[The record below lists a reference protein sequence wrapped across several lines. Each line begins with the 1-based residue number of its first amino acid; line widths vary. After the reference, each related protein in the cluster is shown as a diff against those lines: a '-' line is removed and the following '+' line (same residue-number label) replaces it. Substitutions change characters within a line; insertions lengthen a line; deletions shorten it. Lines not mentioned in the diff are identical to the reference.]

1 MVQPNQTHF
10 TFAWS
15 IPNMIPM
22 RPKAVL
28 RIKECLKGID
38 YSQATSSWPERWIRE
53 DAKKAL
59 EESIVRYLGAEGWR
73 FEGDRLI
80 ELATQ

>member
-1 MVQPNQTHF
+1 
-10 TFAWS
+10 
-15 IPNMIPM
+15 MIPM

-38 YSQATSSWPERWIRE
+38 YRQATSSWPERWIRE